1 MTDSDRSSSDV
12 LHQALFRLR
21 WSLDAFHCAA
31 DMLPANDGGESVA
44 YLFQIIDER
53 VQCDLR
59 AVFDA
64 LTFD

>member
-12 LHQALFRLR
+12 LHQALIRLR

-31 DMLPANDGGESVA
+31 DMLPSSDAGEPLA

-53 VQCDLR
+53 VQRDLK
-59 AVFDA
+59 AVFEA